1 MRFLEAV
8 VTQEGEGVVV
18 ARTAEGGLLVAMAA
32 REVVLV
38 TEEKGKPVVKRYPGA
53 NLIMQRCEEHGVW
66 FNVLCAKCQVPD
78 DECQGGNI
86 DDDDQ

>member
-1 MRFLEAV
+1 M
-8 VTQEGEGVVV
+8 V